1 MHCEKNLKKFEKN
14 RFIKIKFEDIHNNPT
29 KTIKKIYNFLNLKF
43 NKKIF
48 EDKNWN
54 NQLLS
59 KFNYINTT
67 AYTNKKAIGFSK
79 RTTN

>member
-1 MHCEKNLKKFEKN
+1 MRIYTTIL
-14 RFIKIKFEDIHNNPT
+14 P

-43 NKKIF
+43 NKKF
-48 EDKNWN
+48 LEDKNWN

-79 RTTN
+79 KEQQIGKRKSNHGRLL